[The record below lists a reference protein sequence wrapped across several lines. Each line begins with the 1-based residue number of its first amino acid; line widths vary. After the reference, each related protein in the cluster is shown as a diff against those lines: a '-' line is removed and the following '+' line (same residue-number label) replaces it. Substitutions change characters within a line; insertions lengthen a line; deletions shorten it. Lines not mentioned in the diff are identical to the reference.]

1 MYKWPIFFRIARD
14 TLKLTPRLQQY
25 GKFTRRV
32 LATGLSS
39 SLALSLFSSAPQ
51 PEQAADTSRP
61 KNFDIIVRE
70 TDALYDSYLID
81 NAYNILKKFAGSDCS
96 ELLWRLARVVCE
108 KAKLSKDESERKRLM
123 YEAYALVQKA
133 IEKEPKEGCFGAHK
147 WYAILLDYI
156 GEIEGNKSR
165 IQKSYEVKEHLER
178 ALQICSS
185 DATTW
190 HILGIWHFSFADMG
204 YATRLV
210 AKAIF
215 GTPPTSTYENALH
228 YFLKAEEISPRF
240 YSTNTYYIGE
250 TYEKMG
256 NREEAMKYYKD
267 AFRMSV
273 VTADDRI
280 IHQKAHEK
288 LRKAGVKD
296 SELLQKEMSPPAG
309 KEPKVNELPPNFS
322 FTRDDPFYFGPAT
335 CNLMHYTP
343 AAYMAG
349 FVEMVMLLGG
359 SLWFWQLHSV
369 NQSMDTWV
377 VLCMFA
383 LTAGGLFTTALM
395 VELKM
400 KKC

>member
-1 MYKWPIFFRIARD
+1 MYRWPIFLRIARD

-39 SLALSLFSSAPQ
+39 SLALSLFSSSPQ
-51 PEQAADTSRP
+51 PEQASADPSRP

-81 NAYNILKKFAGSDCS
+81 NAYNILKKFGSSDCS

-108 KAKLSKDESERKRLM
+108 KAKLSKDETERKSLM

-133 IEKEPKEGCFGAHK
+133 VEKEPKDGCFGAHK

-215 GTPPTSTYENALH
+215 GTPPTSTYEHALH

-256 NREEAMKYYKD
+256 NRDEAKKYYKD

-273 VTADDRI
+273 VTADDRV

-296 SELLQKEMSPPAG
+296 SELLQKE
-309 KEPKVNELPPNFS
+309 
-322 FTRDDPFYFGPAT
+322 
-335 CNLMHYTP
+335 
-343 AAYMAG
+343 
-349 FVEMVMLLGG
+349 
-359 SLWFWQLHSV
+359 
-369 NQSMDTWV
+369 
-377 VLCMFA
+377 
-383 LTAGGLFTTALM
+383 
-395 VELKM
+395 
-400 KKC
+400 